1 MLFFAENRYGCTD
14 FATFFEAI
22 ELPRSQKLAA
32 VSKFLDVTP
41 STINAW
47 LTHKRTPPRAAVI
60 ALFHECPYGLSATSS
75 HSEHAALLQRGV
87 NNSLRAE
94 NDKLRLAI
102 HTLQDELT
110 TVKRNSARPVAMN
123 DPAYMH
129 NIAI

>member
-32 VSKFLDVTP
+32 VSKFLDVSPATV
-41 STINAW
+41 NAW

-60 ALFHECPYGLSATSS
+60 ALFHESPYGLSATSS
-75 HSEHAALLQRGV
+75 HSEHAVLLQRGV

-94 NDKLRLAI
+94 NDKLRAAIQTMQIELATI
-102 HTLQDELT
+102 
-110 TVKRNSARPVAMN
+110 KRNSARPLAMN
-123 DPAYMH
+123 DPDYLRG
-129 NIAI
+129 ISI

>member
-1 MLFFAENRYGCTD
+1 MLFFAENLFGSAD

-75 HSEHAALLQRGV
+75 HSEQAVLLQRGV
-87 NNSLRAE
+87 NNSLRSE
-94 NDKLRLAI
+94 NEKLRAAIQTMQTELATI
-102 HTLQDELT
+102 
-110 TVKRNSARPVAMN
+110 KRSGTHPAAMN
-123 DPAYMH
+123 DPDYLRG
-129 NIAI
+129 IVI